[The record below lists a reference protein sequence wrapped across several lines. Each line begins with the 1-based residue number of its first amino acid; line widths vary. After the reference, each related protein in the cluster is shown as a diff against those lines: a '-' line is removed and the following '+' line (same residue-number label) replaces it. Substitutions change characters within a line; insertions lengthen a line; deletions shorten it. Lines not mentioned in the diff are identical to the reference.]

1 MISDGPGQGRPAIS
15 ASRIGD
21 REVSSRDDNQIQE
34 ENRQDSQIDT
44 SGYEKTLRAARK
56 PGGSGRRRQDRD
68 EDDWDDY
75 EPEEVYPVRKKKG
88 RGGRILFWIIFVE
101 VMAVACG
108 VAYLYISRGN
118 PDVEDLLA
126 KDPKIAYETETEP
139 EAGIAVPKPPVDV
152 QLLTINEWS
161 RPGIKVDSIEKVVV
175 HYLANPRTTAQENH
189 DYFESLKNL
198 QNTYMSANYVVG
210 LNGEIIQCVPDEEVA
225 WASNEANYYSI
236 SVENCHPTGTGKLN
250 TSTYWSLVHLVAYLT
265 EKYNLGRDDIIRHYD
280 ITGKDCPK
288 WFVEHPDAWEKFKD
302 DVMVYRQECEQAQ
315 SEAMSEARAAGIP
328 EEDVLATYLQENVT
342 VPEPQPETSD
352 QSLWD
357 VLKKKAERAYETQTE
372 PSEGQ

>member
-1 MISDGPGQGRPAIS
+1 
-15 ASRIGD
+15 
-21 REVSSRDDNQIQE
+21 
-34 ENRQDSQIDT
+34 
-44 SGYEKTLRAARK
+44 
-56 PGGSGRRRQDRD
+56 
-68 EDDWDDY
+68 
-75 EPEEVYPVRKKKG
+75 
-88 RGGRILFWIIFVE
+88 
-101 VMAVACG
+101 
-108 VAYLYISRGN
+108 
-118 PDVEDLLA
+118 
-126 KDPKIAYETETEP
+126 
-139 EAGIAVPKPPVDV
+139 
-152 QLLTINEWS
+152 
-161 RPGIKVDSIEKVVV
+161 
-175 HYLANPRTTAQENH
+175 
-189 DYFESLKNL
+189 
-198 QNTYMSANYVVG
+198 MSANYVVG